1 MDPLLL
7 CEMTCE
13 RESEEAHLPAPGSQ
27 GGLKLAVGESRLL
40 VARNTPL
47 HLLSPM
53 ASGET
58 RVAVRSGLR
67 VG

>member
-1 MDPLLL
+1 MDSLLL

-13 RESEEAHLPAPGSQ
+13 RESEEAHTPARLS
-27 GGLKLAVGESRLL
+27 GLKLAVVESRLR

-47 HLLSPM
+47 HLLNPM
-53 ASGET
+53 ASGKT